1 MNASQHIIDV
11 NETDFEYQVL
21 EYSATAPVV
30 VDFWADWC
38 IPCRT
43 LGPLLEKLAQEA
55 QGAFRLAKVDVDA
68 NPNLARRFGIRS
80 IPAVKAFRDGHM
92 VAEFTGAQPEPK
104 VRQFLAQLAPDEA
117 ALLVEK
123 GDSLMIME
131 QPAEAEGAYRS
142 ALELSPN
149 SAAAALGL
157 VRSLLLQGHASEA
170 GFLLQSIT
178 DPRLYTSVERLSPLV
193 DALLSLEKRED
204 AGLLQSDN
212 PLDAAYARALRLVSR
227 GNLPAALDGLL
238 EILRQDKRYR
248 GGAAHKII
256 LSLLE
261 LLGEQ
266 HPDTRAYRAELAQV
280 LF

>member
-1 MNASQHIIDV
+1 MTDYIIDV

-30 VDFWADWC
+30 VEFWAGWC

-55 QGAFRLAKVDVDA
+55 QGSFRLARLDVDA

-80 IPAVKAFRDGHM
+80 IPAVKAFRDGQL
-92 VAEFTGAQPEPK
+92 VAEFTGLRPEPQ

-131 QPAEAEGAYRS
+131 QPLEAEAAYRN
-142 ALELSPN
+142 ALELSPT
-149 SAAAALGL
+149 SDPAALGL
-157 VRSLLLQGHASEA
+157 ARSLLLQGRAGEA
-170 GFLLQSIT
+170 RQTLQSLHT
-178 DPRLYTSVERLSPLV
+178 PQSYTAVERLAPLV
-193 DALLSLEKRED
+193 DAMLKLETHAYD
-204 AGLLQSDN
+204 TLQASDN
-212 PLDAAYARALRLVSR
+212 PLDAAYLRSLRLVGR

-238 EILRQDKRYR
+238 EILRQDKRY
-248 GGAAHKII
+248 GSGLAHKLI
-256 LSLLE
+256 LGLLD
-261 LLGEQ
+261 LLGEA

>member
-1 MNASQHIIDV
+1 MNEHIIDV

-30 VDFWADWC
+30 VEFWAGWC

-43 LGPLLEKLAQEA
+43 LGPMLEKLAQEA
-55 QGAFRLAKVDVDA
+55 QGSFRLARLDVDA

-80 IPAVKAFRDGHM
+80 IPAVKAFRDEQL
-92 VAEFTGAQPEPK
+92 VAEFTGVRPEPQ

-123 GDSLMIME
+123 GNSLMMLE
-131 QPAEAEGAYRS
+131 QPAEAEEAYRG
-142 ALELSPN
+142 ALELSPT
-149 SAAAALGL
+149 SDPATLGL
-157 VRSLLLQGHASEA
+157 ARSLLLQGRAGEA
-170 GFLLQSIT
+170 RLILQSLT
-178 DPRLYTSVERLSPLV
+178 TPQSYTAVERLAPLV
-193 DALLSLEKRED
+193 DAMLKLESHAYD
-204 AGLLQSDN
+204 GLLDSDN
-212 PLDAAYARALRLVSR
+212 PLDTAFLRSLRLVGR

-238 EILRQDKRYR
+238 EIVRQDKRY
-248 GGAAHKII
+248 GSGAAHKII
-256 LSLLE
+256 LSLLD
-261 LLGEQ
+261 LLGEA